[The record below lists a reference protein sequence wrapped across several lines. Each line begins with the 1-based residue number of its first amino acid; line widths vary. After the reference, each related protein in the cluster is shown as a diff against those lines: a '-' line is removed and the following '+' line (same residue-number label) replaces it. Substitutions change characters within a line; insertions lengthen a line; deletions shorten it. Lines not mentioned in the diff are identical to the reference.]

1 MLLTAAADNA
11 PPVLLAQDL
20 TMIYGKGSTEIR
32 ALDGISLQ
40 VSSGKWTSIMGQ
52 SGSGKTTL
60 LQCLSGLA
68 QPTSGTVTLS
78 KDNITL
84 SSLSENKRAKLR
96 RTHISM
102 VFQDFNLVPI
112 LSVKDNILLPLRLA
126 HQKVDTQWF
135 EHITSVLKIGNRLR
149 HLPGELSGG
158 QQQRAAIAR
167 ALISRPDIVIA
178 DEPTG
183 SLDSV
188 TSNAVL
194 DLFRS
199 IVDDFGQS
207 LVFVTHD
214 KEAAHRGDLLVTM
227 RDGKIIRHENLRVNH

>member
-1 MLLTAAADNA
+1 MNPATDNA
-11 PPVLLAQDL
+11 PPVLSTQDL
-20 TMIYGKGSTEIR
+20 MMIYGKGSTEVR
-32 ALDGISLQ
+32 ALDGISVQ
-40 VSSGKWTSIMGQ
+40 IQSGKWTSIMGQ

-68 QPTSGTVTLS
+68 QPTSGRVTLN
-78 KDNITL
+78 KNNITL

-126 HQKVDTQWF
+126 HRRVDKQWF
-135 EHITSVLKIGNRLR
+135 EHITSVLKIDNRMR

-167 ALISRPDIVIA
+167 ALMSKPDIVIA

-214 KEAAHRGDLLVTM
+214 KDAAHRGDVLITM
-227 RDGKIIRHENLRVNH
+227 RDGKIIDTANLRVGR